1 MKKIIIFVAGA
12 VIGAGGMYLYMRKKT
27 DDIINKEI
35 ESVKET
41 YNALAEKY
49 NVVSETA
56 TANTKTFVESMDKV
70 KNDIMNDII
79 MQKPPSEEDEE
90 RYVPYNK
97 NFEKKDVVAESEPE
111 DSSSNIF
118 DQIDKIIKDK
128 TFLIT
133 EEEYSTEHLDFGK
146 EELFYSINEGE
157 LKDTEGIAQAPIATV
172 GEGTIEDCLDEG
184 MGPGDTLY
192 VRNELTETDYQV
204 NVIEE

>member
-1 MKKIIIFVAGA
+1 MKNIIVFVAGA
-12 VIGAGGMYLYMRKKT
+12 VIGAGGMYLYMSKKT
-27 DDIINKEI
+27 NDIIDKEI
-35 ESVKET
+35 KSVKET
-41 YNALAEKY
+41 YNTLAEKY
-49 NVVSETA
+49 DLVSETA
-56 TANTKTFVESMDKV
+56 SANTKSFVESMDKV

-79 MQKPPSEEDEE
+79 MQKPPSEEDED

-97 NFEKKDVVAESEPE
+97 NFEKKDVVAESKPE
-111 DSSSNIF
+111 ETPSNIF

-157 LKDTEGIAQAPIATV
+157 LKDSEGIAQAPIATV
-172 GEGTIEDCLDEG
+172 GEGTMEDLLDEG
-184 MGPGDTLY
+184 IGPGDTAF

>member
-1 MKKIIIFVAGA
+1 MKNIIIFVAGA
-12 VIGAGGMYLYMRKKT
+12 VVGAGGMYLYMRKKT

-56 TANTKTFVESMDKV
+56 TSNTKTFVESMDKV

-97 NFEKKDVVAESEPE
+97 N
-111 DSSSNIF
+111 
-118 DQIDKIIKDK
+118 
-128 TFLIT
+128 
-133 EEEYSTEHLDFGK
+133 LDFGK

>member
-1 MKKIIIFVAGA
+1 MKNIIVFVAGA
-12 VIGAGGMYLYMRKKT
+12 VIGAGGMYLYMSKKT
-27 DDIINKEI
+27 NDIIDKEI
-35 ESVKET
+35 KSVKET

-49 NVVSETA
+49 EAVSETA
-56 TANTKTFVESMDKV
+56 SANTKTFVESMDKV

-79 MQKPPSEEDEE
+79 MQKPPSEEDED

-97 NFEKKDVVAESEPE
+97 NFEKKEVVAESTPDETP
-111 DSSSNIF
+111 SNIF

-157 LKDTEGIAQAPIATV
+157 LKDSEGIAQAPIATV
-172 GEGTIEDCLDEG
+172 GEGTMEDLLDEG
-184 MGPGDTLY
+184 IGPGDTAF